1 MVILQKFS
9 SAVLRQ
15 LRFLSAILGVVIGN
29 VALDALSSQ
38 HPIWIWLP
46 LVLLSIFL
54 LVLPLL
60 IKRELDRRPLEERQF
75 TPKQIYAGMGLVH
88 LAIILAG
95 VYRLLTVRD
104 AEWRLI
110 IIVVVV
116 LDICL
121 LAFLTP
127 RVLKVIKQS
136 ERGQNA
142 VYDRRAYKN
151 SAYLCFYNFVGVIHY
166 SENFLFERSVRFM
179 FYVKKSTCPYGHC
192 FIPIAY

>member
-1 MVILQKFS
+1 MPYLNRLRSGTLRYLRLMVVAFGLIGGNIGLELLYNGYS
-9 SAVLRQ
+9 
-15 LRFLSAILGVVIGN
+15 FLF
-29 VALDALSSQ
+29 
-38 HPIWIWLP
+38 WLP
-46 LVLLSIFL
+46 LALLSIFL

-75 TPKQIYAGMGLVH
+75 TLKQIYAGMGLAH

-110 IIVVVV
+110 IIVVIV

-127 RVLKVIKQS
+127 RVLKIIKQS
-136 ERGQNA
+136 ERG
-142 VYDRRAYKN
+142 
-151 SAYLCFYNFVGVIHY
+151 
-166 SENFLFERSVRFM
+166 
-179 FYVKKSTCPYGHC
+179 
-192 FIPIAY
+192 

>member
-1 MVILQKFS
+1 MPYLNRLRSGTLRYLRLMVVAFGLIGGNIGLELLYNGS
-9 SAVLRQ
+9 S
-15 LRFLSAILGVVIGN
+15 FLF
-29 VALDALSSQ
+29 
-38 HPIWIWLP
+38 WLP
-46 LVLLSIFL
+46 LALLSIFL

-75 TPKQIYAGMGLVH
+75 TPKQIYAGMGLAY

-110 IIVVVV
+110 IIVVIV

-136 ERGQNA
+136 ER
-142 VYDRRAYKN
+142 
-151 SAYLCFYNFVGVIHY
+151 S
-166 SENFLFERSVRFM
+166 
-179 FYVKKSTCPYGHC
+179 
-192 FIPIAY
+192 

>member
-1 MVILQKFS
+1 MRSRERTLSPSYDYAKRTSDCDERRVRYLILTDFVQERYFIYDS
-9 SAVLRQ
+9 WL
-15 LRFLSAILGVVIGN
+15 
-29 VALDALSSQ
+29 
-38 HPIWIWLP
+38 LP
-46 LVLLSIFL
+46 LALLSIFL

-75 TPKQIYAGMGLVH
+75 TLKQIYAGMGLAH

-110 IIVVVV
+110 IIVVIV

-127 RVLKVIKQS
+127 RVLKIIKQS
-136 ERGQNA
+136 ERG
-142 VYDRRAYKN
+142 
-151 SAYLCFYNFVGVIHY
+151 
-166 SENFLFERSVRFM
+166 
-179 FYVKKSTCPYGHC
+179 
-192 FIPIAY
+192 

>member
-1 MVILQKFS
+1 MRSRERTLSPSYDYAKRTSDCDERRVRYFILTDFVQERYFIYDS
-9 SAVLRQ
+9 
-15 LRFLSAILGVVIGN
+15 
-29 VALDALSSQ
+29 
-38 HPIWIWLP
+38 WL
-46 LVLLSIFL
+46 
-54 LVLPLL
+54 LPLL

-75 TPKQIYAGMGLVH
+75 TPKQIYAGMGLAY

-110 IIVVVV
+110 IIVVIV

-136 ERGQNA
+136 ER
-142 VYDRRAYKN
+142 
-151 SAYLCFYNFVGVIHY
+151 S
-166 SENFLFERSVRFM
+166 
-179 FYVKKSTCPYGHC
+179 
-192 FIPIAY
+192 

>member
-1 MVILQKFS
+1 MIPYLNRLRLGTLLYLRLMVVAFGLIGGNIGLELLYNGS
-9 SAVLRQ
+9 S
-15 LRFLSAILGVVIGN
+15 FLF
-29 VALDALSSQ
+29 
-38 HPIWIWLP
+38 WLP

-75 TPKQIYAGMGLVH
+75 TLKQIYAGMGLAH

-95 VYRLLTVRD
+95 VYRLLMVRD

-110 IIVVVV
+110 IIVVIV

-136 ERGQNA
+136 ER
-142 VYDRRAYKN
+142 
-151 SAYLCFYNFVGVIHY
+151 S
-166 SENFLFERSVRFM
+166 
-179 FYVKKSTCPYGHC
+179 
-192 FIPIAY
+192 

>member
-1 MVILQKFS
+1 MLLYLRLMVVAFGLIGGNIGLELLYNGYS
-9 SAVLRQ
+9 
-15 LRFLSAILGVVIGN
+15 FLF
-29 VALDALSSQ
+29 
-38 HPIWIWLP
+38 WLP
-46 LVLLSIFL
+46 LALLSIFL

-75 TPKQIYAGMGLVH
+75 TLKQIYAGMGLAH

-110 IIVVVV
+110 IIVVIV

-136 ERGQNA
+136 ERG
-142 VYDRRAYKN
+142 
-151 SAYLCFYNFVGVIHY
+151 
-166 SENFLFERSVRFM
+166 
-179 FYVKKSTCPYGHC
+179 
-192 FIPIAY
+192 

>member
-1 MVILQKFS
+1 MLLYLRLMVVAFGLIGGNIGLELLYNGYS
-9 SAVLRQ
+9 
-15 LRFLSAILGVVIGN
+15 FLF
-29 VALDALSSQ
+29 
-38 HPIWIWLP
+38 WLP
-46 LVLLSIFL
+46 LALLSIFL

-75 TPKQIYAGMGLVH
+75 TLKQIYAGMGLAH

-110 IIVVVV
+110 IIVVIV

-127 RVLKVIKQS
+127 QVLKIIKQS
-136 ERGQNA
+136 E
-142 VYDRRAYKN
+142 
-151 SAYLCFYNFVGVIHY
+151 
-166 SENFLFERSVRFM
+166 
-179 FYVKKSTCPYGHC
+179 
-192 FIPIAY
+192 

>member
-1 MVILQKFS
+1 MLLYLRLMVVAFGLIGGNIGLELLYNGYS
-9 SAVLRQ
+9 
-15 LRFLSAILGVVIGN
+15 FLF
-29 VALDALSSQ
+29 
-38 HPIWIWLP
+38 WLP
-46 LVLLSIFL
+46 LALLSIFL

-75 TPKQIYAGMGLVH
+75 TLKQIYAGMGLAH

-95 VYRLLTVRD
+95 VYRLLMVRD

-136 ERGQNA
+136 ER
-142 VYDRRAYKN
+142 
-151 SAYLCFYNFVGVIHY
+151 S
-166 SENFLFERSVRFM
+166 
-179 FYVKKSTCPYGHC
+179 
-192 FIPIAY
+192 

>member
-1 MVILQKFS
+1 MLLYLRLMVVAFGLIGGNIGLELLYNGYS
-9 SAVLRQ
+9 
-15 LRFLSAILGVVIGN
+15 FLF
-29 VALDALSSQ
+29 
-38 HPIWIWLP
+38 WLP
-46 LVLLSIFL
+46 LALLSIFL

-75 TPKQIYAGMGLVH
+75 TLKQIYAGMGLTH

-110 IIVVVV
+110 IIVVIV

-127 RVLKVIKQS
+127 RVLKIIKQS
-136 ERGQNA
+136 ERG
-142 VYDRRAYKN
+142 
-151 SAYLCFYNFVGVIHY
+151 
-166 SENFLFERSVRFM
+166 
-179 FYVKKSTCPYGHC
+179 
-192 FIPIAY
+192 

>member
-110 IIVVVV
+110 IIVVIV

-136 ERGQNA
+136 ERGQNS
-142 VYDRRAYKN
+142 VYDRHAYKN
-151 SAYLCFYNFVGVIHY
+151 CDAVSSYLCFG
-166 SENFLFERSVRFM
+166 NFLGV
-179 FYVKKSTCPYGHC
+179 VKTFCLREL
-192 FIPIAY
+192 

>member
-1 MVILQKFS
+1 MRSRERSLSPSYDYAKRTSDCDERRVRCLILTDFVQERYFIYDS
-9 SAVLRQ
+9 WL
-15 LRFLSAILGVVIGN
+15 
-29 VALDALSSQ
+29 
-38 HPIWIWLP
+38 LP
-46 LVLLSIFL
+46 LALLSIFL

-75 TPKQIYAGMGLVH
+75 TLKQIYAGMGLAH

-95 VYRLLTVRD
+95 VYRLLMVRD

-110 IIVVVV
+110 IIVVIV

-136 ERGQNA
+136 ERG
-142 VYDRRAYKN
+142 
-151 SAYLCFYNFVGVIHY
+151 
-166 SENFLFERSVRFM
+166 
-179 FYVKKSTCPYGHC
+179 
-192 FIPIAY
+192 